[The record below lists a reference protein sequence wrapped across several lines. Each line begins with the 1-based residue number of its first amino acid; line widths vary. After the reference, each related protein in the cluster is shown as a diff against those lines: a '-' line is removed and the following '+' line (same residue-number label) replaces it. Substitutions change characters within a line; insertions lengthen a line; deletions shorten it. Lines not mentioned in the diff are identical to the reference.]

1 VADTDSHNKWSS
13 RKFLITSAINVIG
26 AVGLFFKLIE
36 SGDWAMVAAA
46 SITAY
51 NLANGYAARAS

>member
-1 VADTDSHNKWSS
+1 VADTDSHSKWAS
-13 RKFLITSAINVIG
+13 RKFVITAVINVVG
-26 AVGLFFKLIE
+26 ALALFFELVE

-51 NLANGYAARAS
+51 NLANGYAARA

>member
-1 VADTDSHNKWSS
+1 MTELLQTKWAS
-13 RKFLITSAINVIG
+13 RKFVITAVINVIG
-26 AVGLFFKLIE
+26 ALGLGFKLVE

-51 NLANGYAARAS
+51 NLANGYAARSS

>member
-1 VADTDSHNKWSS
+1 MTDAERYSKFSS
-13 RKFLITSAINVIG
+13 RKFLLTAGINVVG
-26 AVGLFFKLIE
+26 ALALSFKLVE

-51 NLANGYAARAS
+51 NLANGYAARG